1 MPIMIS
7 AKNGKVH
14 SHNHAKQSS
23 QSQNNDAKQ
32 KKQQMEPGSKVLIA
46 VSFLW
51 LYIKKIC
58 LKILRYLPLL
68 FHILIMFWR

>member
-14 SHNHAKQSS
+14 SHNHAKKSS

-32 KKQQMEPGSKVLIA
+32 KKQQMET
-46 VSFLW
+46 
-51 LYIKKIC
+51 
-58 LKILRYLPLL
+58 
-68 FHILIMFWR
+68 